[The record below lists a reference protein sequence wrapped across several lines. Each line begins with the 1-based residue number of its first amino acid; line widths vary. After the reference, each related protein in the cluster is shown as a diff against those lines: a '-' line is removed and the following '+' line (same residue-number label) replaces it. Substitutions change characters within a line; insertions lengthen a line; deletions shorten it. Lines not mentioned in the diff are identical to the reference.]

1 MKEDLNKLI
10 GDLKEAKTEEQ
21 SKLLKDK
28 INALKALKTI
38 SK

>member
-1 MKEDLNKLI
+1 MKEDLNKLVA
-10 GDLKEAKTEEQ
+10 DLKEANTEEQ